1 MRNLTISISIEY
13 KRNRTWGW
21 NPTVMVTAS
30 LDGVRTDTTKGM
42 ASGCGYDKL
51 STAVCY
57 AFRENPL
64 LQTLLLWD
72 GWNTSAE
79 IYGPGVVWDG
89 VVRDHEWSFDGMGM
103 SALLRHLRAN
113 GCHVTETC
121 DTQGDPVAYTAT
133 RDMPASFVALV

>member
-1 MRNLTISISIEY
+1 MRNLTISINIDY

-21 NPTVMVTAS
+21 NPTATVTAS
-30 LDGVRTDTTKGM
+30 LDGVRTDTTTGM

-51 STAVCY
+51 SAAVCY

-72 GWNTSAE
+72 GWNTDTEA
-79 IYGPGVVWDG
+79 YGSHVVW
-89 VVRDHEWSFDGMGM
+89 DHEWSFGGVGM
-103 SALLRHLRAN
+103 SSLLRHLRAN

-121 DTQGDPVAYTAT
+121 DTQGDPVAYTVT

>member
-1 MRNLTISISIEY
+1 MRNLTISIAIEY
-13 KRNRTWGW
+13 KRSRMWEW
-21 NPTVMVTAS
+21 NPTAMVTAS

-51 STAVCY
+51 SAAVCY

-72 GWNTSAE
+72 GWKTDTEA
-79 IYGPGVVWDG
+79 YGPHVVQ
-89 VVRDHEWSFDGMGM
+89 DHEWSFGGMGM

-113 GCHVTETC
+113 GCHVTETLDKQC
-121 DTQGDPVAYTAT
+121 DPIAYTVT
-133 RDMPASFVALV
+133 RDMPASFVSLI